1 MAQRDRDPDS
11 RRHSPERVLLALAG
25 GVLCFALARTIA
37 DPDLWGHVLFG
48 GDLIRTGR
56 VVRPDPYSY
65 LSGTTPWINHEWL
78 TEALFYLAYRAAGA
92 TGLVLLKMAVGLTAM
107 GLVLAHLLRRGLS
120 TLHAVLLLLLVFT
133 LVTLGTNTIRPQVFT
148 FLGLVLLLLALDA
161 ADHGRTRWLW
171 SVPVIMAAWVN
182 LHGGFLAGVALLLV
196 WGGAHAVLA
205 VWRRRR
211 GRGSPEGP
219 RLVVIGLTV
228 LGGVLATFVNPF
240 GVGLWIFLLE
250 TATVARPEITEWAQ
264 TGLATWEGVCYLIL
278 LGTCAFAMVARGR
291 PPELPGLAIFL
302 ILAFGALAAIRHL
315 PLFGLAAPIVAAD
328 SLAALS
334 QRRGSSSAVTR
345 GLRFA
350 PLLLLVTVGLVALA
364 IPWLRGPRIE
374 AGAQV
379 YPARAVGVLRD
390 SDVSGNLAVHFDWGE
405 YAIWHLAPA
414 LRVSVDGRRETV
426 YDEEIYSAN
435 IQFIFGVG
443 DWDRL
448 LDDHPTDLALVP
460 RHLPVYNLLL
470 LKPGWSPVYEDD
482 VAAVFARDGSP
493 LAARIRATPPPDL
506 PPDGGGL
513 RFPVAPAR
521 VR

>member
-1 MAQRDRDPDS
+1 MARRDPDRDPP
-11 RRHSPERVLLALAG
+11 RHPRERALLALAG

-56 VVRPDPYSY
+56 VIRPDPYSY

-78 TEALFYLAYRAAGA
+78 AEALFHLAFRAAGP
-92 TGLVLLKMAVGLTAM
+92 TGLVLLKMAVGLIAM

-120 TLHAVLLLLLVFT
+120 TLHAVLLLLLAFALVMVGTST
-133 LVTLGTNTIRPQVFT
+133 LRPQIFT

-171 SVPVIMAAWVN
+171 GVPVVMAAWVN
-182 LHGGFLAGVALLLV
+182 LHGGFLAGIALLLV
-196 WGGAHAVLA
+196 WGCAHALLA
-205 VWRRRR
+205 VWRRAH
-211 GRGSPEGP
+211 GSREGP
-219 RLVVIGLTV
+219 RLAAVGLTV
-228 LGGVLATFVNPF
+228 VGGILATFANPF
-240 GVGLWIFLLE
+240 GVRLWHFLLE
-250 TATVARPEITEWAQ
+250 TATVARPEITEWSQ
-264 TGLATWEGVCYLIL
+264 TGLATWEGICFLVL
-278 LGTCAFAMVARGR
+278 LGGCAFAMVARGR

-302 ILAFGALAAIRHL
+302 VLAFGALAAIRHL
-315 PLFGLAAPIVAAD
+315 PLFGLAAPIVASD
-328 SLAALS
+328 PLAALS
-334 QRRGSSSAVTR
+334 QRRGSSSGVTR

-350 PLLLLVTVGLVALA
+350 PLLLLLLTAGLVALA

-390 SDVSGNLAVHFDWGE
+390 SGVRGNLAVHFDWGE

-426 YDEEIYSAN
+426 YDPEIYSAN

-470 LKPGWSPVYEDD
+470 LKPGWSPVYEDA

-493 LAARIRATPPPDL
+493 LAARIRSTPPPDL
-506 PPDGGGL
+506 PPDGDGL
-513 RFPVAPAR
+513 RFPVAATR